1 LDPEKTDKKT
11 AARLLPVR
19 PDRTAKG
26 NNVFAVIKTGG
37 KQYCVAANDLLKVER
52 LAGNPG
58 DMIEFG
64 EVLAVGEGADAAI
77 GTPFVAGALVTAEV
91 VDQGRGRTIIA
102 FKKRRRQNSR
112 RARGHRAYE
121 TTVRIAEILTAGAK
135 PSKKAEA
142 KSEAK
147 PAKAE
152 PAAAAET
159 SYTDDI
165 SLIGGVGPVL
175 KKKLEAAGY
184 GSLAAI
190 AALDADAIAKLDA
203 ELKLGGRIERDEWV
217 EQAKELM
224 AGKPPRAKADKEAAA
239 AKAENE

>member
-1 LDPEKTDKKT
+1 
-11 AARLLPVR
+11 
-19 PDRTAKG
+19 
-26 NNVFAVIKTGG
+26 VFAVIKTGG
-37 KQYCVAANDLLKVER
+37 KQYRVAANDLLKVER

-58 DMIEFG
+58 DMIEFP

-121 TTVRIAEILTAGAK
+121 TTVRIAEILTGGAV
-135 PSKKAEA
+135 PSKKPAVEA
-142 KSEAK
+142 KQAK
-147 PAKAE
+147 TE
-152 PAAAAET
+152 TQPAAVAET

-165 SLIGGVGPVL
+165 SLIGGVGAVL

-184 GSLAAI
+184 GNLAAI
-190 AALDADAIAKLDA
+190 AALDADTIAKLDT